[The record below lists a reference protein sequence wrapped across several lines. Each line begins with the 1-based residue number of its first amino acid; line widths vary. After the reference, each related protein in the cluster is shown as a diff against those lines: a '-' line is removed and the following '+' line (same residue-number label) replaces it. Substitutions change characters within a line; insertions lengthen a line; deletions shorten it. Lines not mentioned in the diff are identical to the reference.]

1 MRINI
6 EVTGSIEKVI
16 QSIDAERKKVE
27 KATMRALNKTAL
39 WVRSQ
44 TVKQV
49 SEEKQIP
56 KKAMRKKLSVDKAN
70 RKRLWSVVKLSSQWI
85 GVAKL
90 GSIKQTKIGA
100 KAGNRMYEGAFIA
113 IMKNG
118 HIGIFRRRYTTSLPI
133 DEIKINTHARET
145 MKELVDNEVE
155 RVFEKYFDHEL
166 NFILRG
172 S

>member
-1 MRINI
+1 MRINV
-6 EVTGSIEKVI
+6 EVTGSII
-16 QSIDAERKKVE
+16 QSIDAERRKIE
-27 KATMRALNKTAL
+27 LATVRALNKTAL

-56 KKAMRKKLSVDKAN
+56 KKAKRKKLSVDKAN

-100 KAGNRMYEGAFIA
+100 KVGSRTYEGAFIA
-113 IMKNG
+113 TMKNG
-118 HIGIFRRRYTTSLPI
+118 HIGIFKRRYMTPLPI
-133 DEIKINTHARET
+133 DEIKVNTQAREI

-155 RVFEKYFDHEL
+155 RVFEKYFDQQM
-166 NFILRG
+166 
-172 S
+172 SYMK

>member
-1 MRINI
+1 MRINV
-6 EVTGSIEKVI
+6 EVTDNINKVI
-16 QSIDAERKKVE
+16 ESVNAERKKVE
-27 KATMRALNKTAL
+27 KAAVRALNKTAQ

-70 RKRLWSVVKLSSQWI
+70 RKRLWSVVKLSSQLI

-100 KAGNRMYEGAFIA
+100 KVGSRTYEGAFIA
-113 IMKNG
+113 TMKNG
-118 HIGIFRRRYTTSLPI
+118 HIGIFKRRYMTALPI
-133 DEIKINTHARET
+133 DEIKINTQAREI

-155 RVFEKYFDHEL
+155 RVFEKYFDQQM
-166 NFILRG
+166 
-172 S
+172 SYMK

>member
-6 EVTGSIEKVI
+6 EVTGSIM
-16 QSIDAERKKVE
+16 QSIDAEKAKVE
-27 KATMRALNKTAL
+27 KATVRAL

-70 RKRLWSVVKLSSQWI
+70 RKRLWSIVKLSSQWI

-113 IMKNG
+113 TMKNG

-145 MKELVDNEVE
+145 MKELAENEAE
-155 RVFEKYFDHEL
+155 RVFEKYFQQQIDVLE
-166 NFILRG
+166 
-172 S
+172 

>member
-1 MRINI
+1 MRINV
-6 EVTGSIEKVI
+6 EVTDNINKVI
-16 QSIDAERKKVE
+16 ESVNAERKKVE
-27 KATMRALNKTAL
+27 KAAVRALNKTAL

-85 GVAKL
+85 GVAKF

-100 KAGNRMYEGAFIA
+100 KVGSRMYEGAFIA
-113 IMKNG
+113 TMKNG

-133 DEIKINTHARET
+133 DEIKVNTQAREI
-145 MKELVDNEVE
+145 MKELAENEAE
-155 RVFEKYFDHEL
+155 RVFEKYFHQQLEY
-166 NFILRG
+166 IK
-172 S
+172 

>member
-6 EVTGSIEKVI
+6 EVTDSIEKVM
-16 QSIDAERKKVE
+16 QSIDAERRKIE
-27 KATMRALNKTAL
+27 LATVRALNKTAL

-49 SEEKQIP
+49 NEEKQIP

-100 KAGNRMYEGAFIA
+100 KVGSRTYEGAFIA
-113 IMKNG
+113 TMKNG
-118 HIGIFRRRYTTSLPI
+118 HIGIFKRRYMTPLPI
-133 DEIKINTHARET
+133 DEIKVNTQAREI

-155 RVFEKYFDHEL
+155 RVFEKYFDQQMSYT
-166 NFILRG
+166 N

>member
-6 EVTGSIEKVI
+6 EVTDSIEKVM
-16 QSIDAERKKVE
+16 QSIDAERRKIE
-27 KATMRALNKTAL
+27 LATVRALNKTAL

-44 TVKQV
+44 TIKQV

-90 GSIKQTKIGA
+90 GSIKQTKRGA
-100 KAGNRMYEGAFIA
+100 KVGSRTYEGAFIA
-113 IMKNG
+113 TMKNG

-133 DEIKINTHARET
+133 DEIKVNTQAREI

-155 RVFEKYFDHEL
+155 RVFEKYFQQQIDVLE
-166 NFILRG
+166 
-172 S
+172 

>member
-6 EVTGSIEKVI
+6 EVTGSIEKVM

-27 KATMRALNKTAL
+27 KATVRALNKTAL

-56 KKAMRKKLSVDKAN
+56 KKAMRKKLRVDKAN
-70 RKRLWSVVKLSSQWI
+70 RKRLWSVVKMSSQWI

-100 KAGNRMYEGAFIA
+100 KVGSRTYEGAFIA
-113 IMKNG
+113 TMKNG
-118 HIGIFRRRYTTSLPI
+118 HIGIFKRRYMTPLPI
-133 DEIKINTHARET
+133 DEIKVNTQAREI

-155 RVFEKYFDHEL
+155 RVFEKYFDQQMSY
-166 NFILRG
+166 IK
-172 S
+172 

>member
-6 EVTGSIEKVI
+6 EITG
-16 QSIDAERKKVE
+16 SIDAEKAKVE
-27 KATMRALNKTAL
+27 KATVRALNKTAL

-70 RKRLWSVVKLSSQWI
+70 RKRLWSIIKLSSQWI

-90 GSIKQTKIGA
+90 GSIKQTNMGVKVGS
-100 KAGNRMYEGAFIA
+100 RTYEGAFIA
-113 IMKNG
+113 TMKNG
-118 HIGIFRRRYTTSLPI
+118 HIGIFKRRYTTSLPI

-145 MKELVDNEVE
+145 MKELAENEVE

-172 S
+172 L

>member
-6 EVTGSIEKVI
+6 EVTGSIM

-27 KATMRALNKTAL
+27 KATVRALNKTAL

-56 KKAMRKKLSVDKAN
+56 KKAMRKKLRVDKAN
-70 RKRLWSVVKLSSQWI
+70 RKRLWSIVKLSSQWI
-85 GVAKL
+85 GVAKF

-100 KAGNRMYEGAFIA
+100 KVGSRMYEGAFIA
-113 IMKNG
+113 TMRNG
-118 HIGIFRRRYTTSLPI
+118 HIGIFKRRYMTPLPI
-133 DEIKINTHARET
+133 DEIKVTTQARET
-145 MKELVDNEVE
+145 IKELAENEAE
-155 RVFEKYFDHEL
+155 RVFKKYFQQQIDVLE
-166 NFILRG
+166 
-172 S
+172 

>member
-27 KATMRALNKTAL
+27 KATVRALNKTAL

-70 RKRLWSVVKLSSQWI
+70 RKRLWSIIKLRSCRH
-85 GVAKL
+85 K
-90 GSIKQTKIGA
+90 KIV
-100 KAGNRMYEGAFIA
+100 I
-113 IMKNG
+113 
-118 HIGIFRRRYTTSLPI
+118 
-133 DEIKINTHARET
+133 
-145 MKELVDNEVE
+145 
-155 RVFEKYFDHEL
+155 
-166 NFILRG
+166 
-172 S
+172 